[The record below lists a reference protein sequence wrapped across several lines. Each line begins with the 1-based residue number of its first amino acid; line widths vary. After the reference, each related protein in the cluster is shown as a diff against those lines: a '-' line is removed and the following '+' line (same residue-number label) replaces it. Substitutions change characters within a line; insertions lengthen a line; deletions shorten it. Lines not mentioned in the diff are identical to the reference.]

1 MAYSTSLGV
10 LLPDQGSLTGTWGTA
25 LNNQVF
31 ALFDSA
37 IAGRVVIGAS
47 GSTWTDAN
55 PSIHSLTA
63 TEGAINEARAAIIH
77 LVTYNNLPAA
87 SSSATLVIPDKSK
100 AYIINNSLTDT
111 RNIVKVCTASGASA
125 GNSVFV
131 PKGAVAE
138 VYCDGA
144 GKVTSAQNFIVDGV
158 IENTTIGATT
168 PSTGKF
174 TTLEATGAATLVAG
188 TINAT
193 TIGASTP
200 STGKFTTLE
209 ATGAATLVAGTINA
223 TTIGA
228 STPST
233 GAFTTLV
240 ATTIGVAS
248 QGSGKFTTLE
258 ATGAATLVAGTI
270 NATTIGAST
279 PSTGAF
285 TTLVATTIGVASQG
299 SGKFTTL
306 EASGNIKSTAGTGQ
320 FYGAALS
327 SFSDSNTV
335 IGRSAAP
342 TNWTTAAV
350 DTVIIGKGAA
360 EDLTTGSSN
369 VFLGVNAG
377 INATTGQG
385 NVFIGKNAGG
395 FSDSSSSTGITT
407 GADNIVI
414 GPLAGFRVAAATS
427 RSVLLGFVSSTDD
440 LSDTVLIATGTL
452 SSSTERLKIDVT
464 GCNINS
470 IPVTGKVGLRVS
482 TKDSTQISNQSAMV
496 QGELVYNTTTNR
508 VMYYTGSAWLNT

>member
-47 GSTWTDAN
+47 GSTWSDAN

-100 AYIINNSLTDT
+100 AYIINNSLTDS

-168 PSTGKF
+168 PST
-174 TTLEATGAATLVAG
+174 
-188 TINAT
+188 
-193 TIGASTP
+193 
-200 STGKFTTLE
+200 
-209 ATGAATLVAGTINA
+209 
-223 TTIGA
+223 
-228 STPST
+228 
-233 GAFTTLV
+233 
-240 ATTIGVAS
+240 
-248 QGSGKFTTLE
+248 GKFTTLE

>member
-168 PSTGKF
+168 PST
-174 TTLEATGAATLVAG
+174 
-188 TINAT
+188 
-193 TIGASTP
+193 
-200 STGKFTTLE
+200 
-209 ATGAATLVAGTINA
+209 
-223 TTIGA
+223 
-228 STPST
+228 
-233 GAFTTLV
+233 
-240 ATTIGVAS
+240 
-248 QGSGKFTTLE
+248 GKFTTLE

>member
-47 GSTWTDAN
+47 GSTWSDAN

-100 AYIINNSLTDT
+100 AYIINNSLTDS

-200 STGKFTTLE
+200 ST
-209 ATGAATLVAGTINA
+209 
-223 TTIGA
+223 
-228 STPST
+228 
-233 GAFTTLV
+233 
-240 ATTIGVAS
+240 
-248 QGSGKFTTLE
+248 GKFTTLE

>member
-233 GAFTTLV
+233 
-240 ATTIGVAS
+240 
-248 QGSGKFTTLE
+248 GKFTTLE

>member
-200 STGKFTTLE
+200 ST
-209 ATGAATLVAGTINA
+209 
-223 TTIGA
+223 
-228 STPST
+228 
-233 GAFTTLV
+233 
-240 ATTIGVAS
+240 
-248 QGSGKFTTLE
+248 GKFTTLE

>member
-1 MAYSTSLGV
+1 MAYSASLGV
-10 LLPDQGSLTGTWGTA
+10 LLADQGSLSGTWGTS

-31 ALFDSA
+31 ALLDSA

-47 GSTWTDAN
+47 GSTWSAAN
-55 PSIHSLTA
+55 PSIHTLTA
-63 TEGAINEARAAIIH
+63 TDGAANEARAAIIH

-168 PSTGKF
+168 PST
-174 TTLEATGAATLVAG
+174 
-188 TINAT
+188 
-193 TIGASTP
+193 
-200 STGKFTTLE
+200 
-209 ATGAATLVAGTINA
+209 
-223 TTIGA
+223 
-228 STPST
+228 
-233 GAFTTLV
+233 
-240 ATTIGVAS
+240 
-248 QGSGKFTTLE
+248 GKFTTLE

>member
-47 GSTWTDAN
+47 GSTWSDAN

-200 STGKFTTLE
+200 STG
-209 ATGAATLVAGTINA
+209 
-223 TTIGA
+223 
-228 STPST
+228 
-233 GAFTTLV
+233 
-240 ATTIGVAS
+240 
-248 QGSGKFTTLE
+248 
-258 ATGAATLVAGTI
+258 
-270 NATTIGAST
+270 
-279 PSTGAF
+279 AF

-385 NVFIGKNAGG
+385 NVFIGKNAGC

>member
-47 GSTWTDAN
+47 GSTWSDAN

-100 AYIINNSLTDT
+100 AYIINNSLTDS

-158 IENTTIGATT
+158 IENTTIGAT
-168 PSTGKF
+168 
-174 TTLEATGAATLVAG
+174 
-188 TINAT
+188 
-193 TIGASTP
+193 TP